1 MQDVYA
7 AKGSKTFWHY
17 KIICCKKWGNIR
29 NFQIDKR
36 IYFVYTSIKDTP
48 IIYKRRYL
56 FTHHFRSQSHKRK
69 TKDNTQTNRETGNT
83 MNTNTNERLNNM
95 INVFTTQTVIRKWG
109 NSQGIRLSKE
119 LLAQMDLRENDMIGI
134 NVYDGKMTIE
144 KINRPKYLNLEER
157 LEAFYKRPID
167 EIFVESTPE
176 VEVDGPVGN
185 EQW

>member
-1 MQDVYA
+1 
-7 AKGSKTFWHY
+7 
-17 KIICCKKWGNIR
+17 
-29 NFQIDKR
+29 
-36 IYFVYTSIKDTP
+36 
-48 IIYKRRYL
+48 
-56 FTHHFRSQSHKRK
+56 
-69 TKDNTQTNRETGNT
+69 